1 MWTRILWANQKEM
14 YLNHRRKEQKTKRD
28 IYFEGRLVGLD
39 IFAAKYPD
47 KKEALSYPLPTY
59 PLALSTAQATFYK
72 PQRKI
77 YLEII

>member
-1 MWTRILWANQKEM
+1 M

-59 PLALSTAQATFYK
+59 PLALSTAQGTFYK
-72 PQRKI
+72 PQRNI